1 MSDTLIGSVPK
12 SETAEIRVMRNEY
25 KGRQIL
31 DVRLWYIPKCGGEMV
46 PSQKG
51 FSFDFSKA
59 KLLAKV
65 LNEIQ

>member
-1 MSDTLIGSVPK
+1 
-12 SETAEIRVMRNEY
+12 MRNEY